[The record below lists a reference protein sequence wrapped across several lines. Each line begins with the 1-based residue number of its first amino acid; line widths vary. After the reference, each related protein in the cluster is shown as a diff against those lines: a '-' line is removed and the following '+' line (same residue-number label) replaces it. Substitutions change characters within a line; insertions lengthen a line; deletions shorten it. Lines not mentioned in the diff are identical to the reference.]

1 MSVQA
6 SIPQRTD
13 GRRYEAV
20 LRLSEALSLCQE
32 PEDLTKV
39 LSEQLREFLDF
50 LQFYIVVYK
59 ENSTEVEWAVVGR
72 EKSLVSAYADVPVQQ
87 RPSWQAYT
95 TQEPFHIADLNTDER
110 VPGRLT
116 QNLAAQGI
124 ETGPLVFVPLTTPQR
139 RLGALGMSGQPGIS
153 YSNDDISFLRLIGQV
168 VAFAIDD
175 NFNLKR
181 AEAANAELQRQNE
194 RLQRSE
200 RELREVIET
209 IPCMAWSASADG
221 AAQFFNRRWLDYAG
235 LAADQVQNWGWT
247 AAVHPDDLNALVD
260 YWRTAIASSQPGEIE
275 ARLRR
280 FDGLYR
286 WFLFRATPSFDDK
299 GKVAKWYGTNTDIDD
314 RKKAEQALI
323 IQNNRLQLLLK
334 LTNRITSKLDLREVL
349 RAITATVREL
359 TDSDAVHISLPE
371 ADSAPFR
378 VYALDFPEG
387 KGLIKEGMLIEPVG
401 IARKALEELKPAVRT
416 ITHPEE
422 FPSDYY
428 KLLVAEGVKSQCVI
442 PLVNRGRAVG
452 VLAIART
459 RNNSFTPEEVDF
471 MGEASGQIAIAIEN
485 SLAYRELCELKER
498 LAQENLYL
506 EQEIRRDVDFGQI
519 VGSTPPLK
527 QVLQLVET
535 VAPTDSTVLL
545 LGETGTGK
553 ELIARAVH
561 EHSRRKDRIFVKVN
575 CAAIP
580 TGLLESELFGHE
592 RGAFTGAISQKIGR
606 LELADGG
613 TLFLDEVADIP
624 SEIQPKLLRA
634 LQEQEFERLGSTRT
648 LKVNVRLIA
657 ATNRDLVRMVAKGEF
672 RSDLYYR
679 LNVFPIRLPP
689 LRERKEDIPLLVGY
703 FVQKFAK
710 QLQKDI
716 KTIPPSV
723 MKAFTNWEWPGNI
736 RELENLVERSVIL
749 TRGKSLDA
757 PLMEMRKLSGE
768 ERERETKDSRQE
780 EIAEIVRSTIQ
791 ALNGKPGLA
800 SDQGKKMADG
810 RATKSAERAKKQRE
824 EIMRALTLSKGR
836 VGGSDGAAARLGIN
850 RTTLLARIR
859 KLGIDPGD
867 YAALSGGPA
876 EPCQNS

>member
-1 MSVQA
+1 MSIHT
-6 SIPQRTD
+6 SNPRTD

-20 LRLSEALSLCQE
+20 FRLSEALSQCQE

-95 TQEPFHIADLNTDER
+95 TQEPIYIRDWNTDER
-110 VPGRLT
+110 VPVRLK
-116 QNLAAQGI
+116 QGISAQGL
-124 ETGPLVFVPLTTPQR
+124 EVGPLVFVPLTTPQR
-139 RLGALGMSGQPGIS
+139 RLGALGMSGRPGIS
-153 YSNDDISFLRLIGQV
+153 YSSDDIGFLRLIGRV
-168 VAFAIDD
+168 LAFAIDD

-194 RLQRSE
+194 RLRRSE
-200 RELREVIET
+200 RDLREVVET
-209 IPCMAWSASADG
+209 IPCMAWSAAADG
-221 AAQFFNRRWLDYAG
+221 AAQFFNRRWLEYTG
-235 LAADQVQNWGWT
+235 LTADQVQNWGWT
-247 AAVHPDDLNALVD
+247 VAVHPDDLNALVD
-260 YWRTAIASSQPGEIE
+260 YWRIVVASSESGETE

-280 FDGLYR
+280 FDGIYR
-286 WFLFRATPSFDDK
+286 WFLFRAAPSFNDK

-314 RKKAEQALI
+314 RKRAEQALT
-323 IQNNRLQLLLK
+323 IQNSRLQLLLK
-334 LTNRITSKLDLREVL
+334 LTNQITTNLELRDVL
-349 RAITATVREL
+349 RAISACIREL
-359 TDSDAVHISLPE
+359 MDCDVVHISVRE
-371 ADSAPFR
+371 NASGEFR
-378 VYALDFPEG
+378 IYALDFPEG
-387 KGLIKEGMLIEPVG
+387 KGFVK
-401 IARKALEELKPAVRT
+401 EELVITPLGAGRRALDTLKPTVRS
-416 ITHPEE
+416 IEERHE
-422 FPSDYY
+422 FPPDYY
-428 KLLVAEGVKSQCVI
+428 ELLVAEGVKSQCVI
-442 PLVNRGRAVG
+442 PLVNRGQAVG

-459 RNNSFTPEEVDF
+459 TNKPFTQDDIGF
-471 MGEASGQIAIAIEN
+471 LSEASGQIAIAIEN
-485 SLAYRELCELKER
+485 SLAYRELSELKER

-506 EQEIRRDVDFGQI
+506 EQEIRGDMDFAQI
-519 VGSTPPLK
+519 VGSSPALK

-553 ELIARAVH
+553 ELVARAVH
-561 EHSRRKDRIFVKVN
+561 EHSRRKDRIFVKIN

-592 RGAFTGAISQKIGR
+592 KGAFTGAISQKIGR

-657 ATNRDLVRMVAKGEF
+657 ATNRDLVQMVANREF
-672 RSDLYYR
+672 RNDLYYR
-679 LNVFPIRLPP
+679 LNVFPIRVPP
-689 LRERKEDIPLLVGY
+689 LRERKEDIPLLVGF

-710 QLQKDI
+710 RMQRDI
-716 KTIPPSV
+716 KRIPPAV
-723 MKAFTNWEWPGNI
+723 MKAFTAWDWPGNI

-749 TRGKSLDA
+749 TRGTALEA
-757 PLMEMRKLSGE
+757 PVAEMRKLSTE
-768 ERERETKDSRQE
+768 EHERETTDSRHE
-780 EIAEIVRSTIQ
+780 EISEIVRNTLQ
-791 ALNGKPGLA
+791 ALNENQSL
-800 SDQGKKMADG
+800 SDERAKKHADARQKKNAG
-810 RATKSAERAKKQRE
+810 HAKKQRE
-824 EIMRALTLSKGR
+824 EIMRALALSKGR

-859 KLGIDPGD
+859 KLGIDPKE
-867 YAALSGGPA
+867 YAA
-876 EPCQNS
+876 

>member
-1 MSVQA
+1 VQA
-6 SIPQRTD
+6 SIPLRTD

-32 PEDLTKV
+32 PEDLTKI
-39 LSEQLREFLDF
+39 LSKQLREFLDF
-50 LQFYIVVYK
+50 LQFYIIVYK

-87 RPSWQAYT
+87 RPSWQAYI
-95 TQEPFHIADLNTDER
+95 TQQPFHIADLNTDER
-110 VPGRLT
+110 VPGRLK

-153 YSNDDISFLRLIGQV
+153 YSSDDISFLRLIGRV

-175 NFNLKR
+175 NFNLRR

-247 AAVHPDDLNALVD
+247 AAVHPDDLNVLVD

-280 FDGLYR
+280 FDGVFR

-299 GKVAKWYGTNTDIDD
+299 GGVTKWYGTNTDIDD

-323 IQNNRLQLLLK
+323 IQNSRLQLLLK

-371 ADSAPFR
+371 ADSAQFR

-387 KGLIKEGMLIEPVG
+387 KGLIKEEMLIEPVG
-401 IARKALEELKPAVRT
+401 IARKALEKLKPFVRT
-416 ITHPEE
+416 ITHADE
-422 FPSDYY
+422 FPRDYY
-428 KLLVAEGVKSQCVI
+428 ELLVAEGVKSQCVI

-452 VLAIART
+452 VLAITRT
-459 RNNSFTPEEVDF
+459 RENSFTPEEVDF
-471 MGEASGQIAIAIEN
+471 IGEASGQIAIAIEN

-506 EQEIRRDVDFGQI
+506 EQEIRGEVDFGQI
-519 VGSTPPLK
+519 VGRSPALK

-592 RGAFTGAISQKIGR
+592 KGAFTGAISQKLGR

-657 ATNRDLVRMVAKGEF
+657 ATNRDLVTMVEKGEF

-679 LNVFPIRLPP
+679 LNVFPIRVPP

-716 KTIPPSV
+716 KRIPPSV
-723 MKAFTNWEWPGNI
+723 MKAFTALEWPGNI
-736 RELENLVERSVIL
+736 RELENLMERSVIL
-749 TRGKSLDA
+749 TRSKSLEA
-757 PLMEMRKLSGE
+757 PLVEMRKLGAE
-768 ERERETKDSRQE
+768 EHHREMKDLRHE
-780 EIAEIVRSTIQ
+780 EIVEIVTSTLQ
-791 ALNGKPGLA
+791 ALNGKQSLA
-800 SDQGKKMADG
+800 DEPGKKLAEA
-810 RATKSAERAKKQRE
+810 RRNKSADRANKQRE
-824 EIMRALTLSKGR
+824 EIVRALALSKGR
-836 VGGSDGAAARLGIN
+836 VGGSNGAAACLGIN

-859 KLGIDPGD
+859 KLGIDPRD
-867 YAALSGGPA
+867 YAA
-876 EPCQNS
+876 

>member
-1 MSVQA
+1 MSVHA

-20 LRLSEALSLCQE
+20 LRLSGALSLCQE
-32 PEDLTKV
+32 PEDLTKI

-50 LQFYIVVYK
+50 LQFYIIVYK

-87 RPSWQAYT
+87 RPSWRAYT
-95 TQEPFHIADLNTDER
+95 RQEPIYIREWNTDQG
-110 VPGRLT
+110 VPSRLK
-116 QNLAAQGI
+116 QGIAAQGL
-124 ETGPLVFVPLTTPQR
+124 EVGPLVFVPLTTPQR
-139 RLGALGMSGQPGIS
+139 RLGALGMSGNPGIS
-153 YSNDDISFLRLIGQV
+153 YSSDDISFLRLIGRV

-181 AEAANAELQRQNE
+181 AEAAIEELQRQND

-235 LAADQVQNWGWT
+235 LAADQVENWGWT
-247 AAVHPDDLNALVD
+247 AAVHRDDLNVLVD
-260 YWRTAIASSQPGEIE
+260 YWRTTIASGQPGEIE

-280 FDGLYR
+280 FDGVYR

-314 RKKAEQALI
+314 RKRAEQALT
-323 IQNNRLQLLLK
+323 IQNSRLQLLLQ
-334 LTNRITSKLDLREVL
+334 LTNQITTNLELREVL
-349 RAITATVREL
+349 RAISACIREL
-359 TDSDAVHISLPE
+359 MDSDVVHISVRE
-371 ADSAPFR
+371 NASGEFR
-378 VYALDFPEG
+378 IYALDFPEG
-387 KGLIKEGMLIEPVG
+387 KGFVKEELVITPVG
-401 IARKALEELKPAVRT
+401 AGRRALDTLKPTVRR
-416 ITHPEE
+416 IEEPHE
-422 FPSDYY
+422 FPPDYY
-428 KLLVAEGVKSQCVI
+428 ELLVAEGVKSQCVI
-442 PLVNRGRAVG
+442 PLVNRGQAVG

-459 RNNSFTPEEVDF
+459 TNKPFTQDDIDF
-471 MGEASGQIAIAIEN
+471 LSEASGQIAIAIEN
-485 SLAYRELCELKER
+485 SLAYRELSELKER

-506 EQEIRRDVDFGQI
+506 EQEIRGDIDFAQI
-519 VGSTPPLK
+519 VGNSPALK
-527 QVLQLVET
+527 HVLQLVET
-535 VAPTDSTVLL
+535 VAFTDSTVLL

-592 RGAFTGAISQKIGR
+592 KGAFTGAISQKLGR

-657 ATNRDLVRMVAKGEF
+657 ATNRDLLKMVAEGEF

-679 LNVFPIRLPP
+679 LNVFPIRVPP

-710 QLQKDI
+710 QLQKDV
-716 KTIPPSV
+716 TRIPPSV
-723 MKAFTNWEWPGNI
+723 MKAFTAWEWPGNI
-736 RELENLVERSVIL
+736 RELENLMERSVIL
-749 TRGKSLDA
+749 TRSKSLQA
-757 PLMEMRKLSGE
+757 PLVEMRKLGAE
-768 ERERETKDSRQE
+768 EHQGDMKDLRHE
-780 EIAEIVRSTIQ
+780 EIVEIVRSTLQ
-791 ALNGKPGLA
+791 ALNGKQSLA
-800 SDQGKKMADG
+800 DESGKKLAEA
-810 RATKSAERAKKQRE
+810 RRKKSAERAKKQRE
-824 EIMRALTLSKGR
+824 EIVRVLALSKGR

-859 KLGIDPGD
+859 KLGIDPRD
-867 YAALSGGPA
+867 YAA
-876 EPCQNS
+876 

>member
-1 MSVQA
+1 MSVHA

-32 PEDLTKV
+32 PEDLTKI
-39 LSEQLREFLDF
+39 LSGQLHEFLDF

-72 EKSLVSAYADVPVQQ
+72 EKSLVSAYANVPVQR

-95 TQEPFHIADLNTDER
+95 SQEPIYIRDWNTDEGI
-110 VPGRLT
+110 PIRLK
-116 QNLAAQGI
+116 QGIAAQGLDV
-124 ETGPLVFVPLTTPQR
+124 GPLVFVPLTTPQR
-139 RLGALGMSGQPGIS
+139 RLGALGMSGHPGIS
-153 YSNDDISFLRLIGQV
+153 YSSDDISFLRLIGRV

-247 AAVHPDDLNALVD
+247 AAVHADDLNALVD
-260 YWRTAIASSQPGEIE
+260 YWRTAIACSQPGESE

-280 FDGLYR
+280 FDGVYR

-314 RKKAEQALI
+314 RKKAEQALT
-323 IQNNRLQLLLK
+323 IQNSRLQLLLRV
-334 LTNRITSKLDLREVL
+334 TNQITANLELRDVL
-349 RAITATVREL
+349 RAISACIREL
-359 TDSDAVHISLPE
+359 MDSDVVHISVRE
-371 ADSAPFR
+371 NASGEFR
-378 VYALDFPEG
+378 IYALDFPEG
-387 KGLIKEGMLIEPVG
+387 KGFVKEEFVITPVG
-401 IARKALEELKPAVRT
+401 AGRRALDTLRPTVRRIEER
-416 ITHPEE
+416 HE
-422 FPSDYY
+422 FPPDYY
-428 KLLVAEGVKSQCVI
+428 ELLVAEGVKSQYVI
-442 PLVNRGRAVG
+442 PLVNRGQAVG
-452 VLAIART
+452 VLAVART
-459 RNNSFTPEEVDF
+459 TNKPFTQDDIDF
-471 MGEASGQIAIAIEN
+471 LSEASGQIAVAIEN

-506 EQEIRRDVDFGQI
+506 EQEIRGDMDFGKI
-519 VGSTPPLK
+519 VGSSPALK

-592 RGAFTGAISQKIGR
+592 KGAFTGAISQKIGR

-624 SEIQPKLLRA
+624 SEVQPKLLRA

-679 LNVFPIRLPP
+679 LNVFPIRVPP
-689 LRERKEDIPLLVGY
+689 LRERKDDIPLLVGY

-716 KTIPPSV
+716 KGIPLSV
-723 MKAFTNWEWPGNI
+723 MKAFTTWEWPGNI

-757 PLMEMRKLSGE
+757 PLVEMRKLRGE
-768 ERERETKDSRQE
+768 EHERETNDSRHE
-780 EIAEIVRSTIQ
+780 EIAEIVRSTLQ
-791 ALNGKPGLA
+791 ALNGKQGLA

-810 RATKSAERAKKQRE
+810 RAKKSAERAEKQRE

-836 VGGSDGAAARLGIN
+836 VGGSNGAAARLGIN

-859 KLGIDPGD
+859 KLGIDPRD
-867 YAALSGGPA
+867 YAA
-876 EPCQNS
+876 

>member
-1 MSVQA
+1 MSVHA
-6 SIPQRTD
+6 SIPQRAD

-32 PEDLTKV
+32 PEDLTKI
-39 LSEQLREFLDF
+39 LSKQLREFLDF
-50 LQFYIVVYK
+50 LQFYIIVYK

-87 RPSWQAYT
+87 RPSWQAYI
-95 TQEPFHIADLNTDER
+95 TQQPFHIADLNTDER
-110 VPGRLT
+110 VPGRLK

-153 YSNDDISFLRLIGQV
+153 YSSDDISFLRLIGRV

-175 NFNLKR
+175 NFNLRR

-247 AAVHPDDLNALVD
+247 AAVHPDDLNVLVD

-280 FDGLYR
+280 FDGVFR

-299 GKVAKWYGTNTDIDD
+299 GGVTKWYGTNTDIDD

-323 IQNNRLQLLLK
+323 IQNSRLQLLLK

-371 ADSAPFR
+371 ADSAQFR

-387 KGLIKEGMLIEPVG
+387 KGLIKEEMLIEPVG
-401 IARKALEELKPAVRT
+401 IARKALEKLKPFIRT
-416 ITHPEE
+416 ITHADE
-422 FPSDYY
+422 FPRDYY
-428 KLLVAEGVKSQCVI
+428 ELLVAEGVKSQCVI

-452 VLAIART
+452 VLAITRT
-459 RNNSFTPEEVDF
+459 RENSFTPEEVDF
-471 MGEASGQIAIAIEN
+471 IGEASGQIAIAIEN

-506 EQEIRRDVDFGQI
+506 EQEIRGEVDFGQI
-519 VGSTPPLK
+519 VGRSPALK

-592 RGAFTGAISQKIGR
+592 KGAFTGAISQKLGR

-657 ATNRDLVRMVAKGEF
+657 ATNRDLVTMVEKGEF

-679 LNVFPIRLPP
+679 LNVFPIRVPP

-716 KTIPPSV
+716 KRIPPSV
-723 MKAFTNWEWPGNI
+723 MKAFTALEWPGNI
-736 RELENLVERSVIL
+736 RELENLMERSVIL
-749 TRGKSLDA
+749 TRSKSLEA
-757 PLMEMRKLSGE
+757 PLVEMRKLGAE
-768 ERERETKDSRQE
+768 EHHREMKDLRHE
-780 EIAEIVRSTIQ
+780 EIVEIVTSTLQ
-791 ALNGKPGLA
+791 ALNGKQSLA
-800 SDQGKKMADG
+800 DEPGKKLAEARRNKGAD
-810 RATKSAERAKKQRE
+810 RTNKQRE
-824 EIMRALTLSKGR
+824 EIVRALALSKGR
-836 VGGSDGAAARLGIN
+836 VGGSNGAAARLGIN

-859 KLGIDPGD
+859 KLGIDPRD
-867 YAALSGGPA
+867 YTA
-876 EPCQNS
+876 